1 MKTMKNKNS
10 LSGCQEKSRLLK
22 TATVGTANDAPFG
35 QLGNP
40 MGKVWIAYE
49 EDKEG
54 NPVILIT
61 SPATNLVSVRVLH
74 ADVPQENQEA
84 SCPISEPA
92 PQPFNPP
99 SNLFLKDGYRDS
111 QILEAMKTAHA
122 RLLEQG
128 DRGEVKF
135 DSDKRYKTKK
145 RFVDIHLLVCLFFY
159 IYTER
164 RYRSGDFIYGLRGKY
179 FSYCV
184 ENLKETGIVFC
195 SKRYF
200 YRMVSELMSIHG
212 SFDDYIRAEKKPPIP
227 FLKGE
232 QYIPFWYEVYL
243 QARPCFQSAISL
255 EKKKE

>member
-1 MKTMKNKNS
+1 MKNKNN

-22 TATVGTANDAPFG
+22 TATVGTANDVSFG
-35 QLGNP
+35 HPGKP

-74 ADVPQENQEA
+74 ADVPQEKQEA
-84 SCPISEPA
+84 SCPKAEPA
-92 PQPFNPP
+92 MQASNPP

-111 QILEAMKTAHA
+111 QILEALKTAHA

-128 DRGEVKF
+128 DCGEVKF
-135 DSDKRYKTKK
+135 DAGKRYKTKK
-145 RFVDIHLLVCLFFY
+145 RFVDVHLLVCLFFY

-164 RYRSGDFIYGLRGKY
+164 RYRSGEFFYGLRGKY

-212 SFDDYIRAEKKPPIP
+212 SFDDYIRAEKKPSIP

-243 QARPCFQSAISL
+243 QARPCFQSVISL